1 VKQYLEVLLAGR
13 DLSRAEM
20 VAAFDL
26 IMSGEATE
34 AQIAAFIIALRMK
47 GESVDE
53 IAGAVQSMRQH
64 ALFVDPHGLPVVDTV
79 GTGGDG
85 SDSFNVSTTASFVVA
100 GAGVPVAKH
109 GNRAVSSKC
118 GAADV
123 LMALG
128 VNVEGD
134 ARMMERCLQEVG
146 IGFLYAIKL
155 HPAMKH
161 AIGPRREL
169 GVRTIFNM
177 IGPLTN
183 PAGAKRQVIGVFA
196 KELTETFARVLQ
208 QLGSERALVVHGD
221 DGMDEI
227 TTTTTSTI
235 SELHAGEVTTYS
247 FDPKPLIGEYATAAD
262 LVGGDPATNAAITRA
277 ILEGEKGP
285 KRDIT
290 CINAAATLVA
300 SDRAATIAEGY
311 PLACASIDSGAALAK
326 LDQLIAVTN
335 SGE

>member
-1 VKQYLEVLLAGR
+1 MKQFLEVLLAGR
-13 DLSRAEM
+13 DLSQAEM

-26 IMSGEATE
+26 IMSGAATD

-85 SDSFNVSTTASFVVA
+85 SDSFNVSTTTSFVVA

-123 LMALG
+123 LTALG

-134 ARMMERCLQEVG
+134 SKMMERCLQEVG

-155 HPAMKH
+155 HPAMKY

-169 GVRTIFNM
+169 GVRTLFNM

-227 TTTTTSTI
+227 SI
-235 SELHAGEVTTYS
+235 SAPTRVAELKDGEVSSYS
-247 FDPKPLIGEYATAAD
+247 
-262 LVGGDPATNAAITRA
+262 
-277 ILEGEKGP
+277 
-285 KRDIT
+285 
-290 CINAAATLVA
+290 
-300 SDRAATIAEGY
+300 
-311 PLACASIDSGAALAK
+311 
-326 LDQLIAVTN
+326 VTP
-335 SGE
+335 G

>member
-1 VKQYLEVLLAGR
+1 MKQYLEVLLAGQ
-13 DLSRAEM
+13 DLSRVEM

-26 IMSGEATE
+26 IMSGEATS
-34 AQIAAFIIALRMK
+34 AQIAAFIVALRMK

-64 ALFVDPHGLPVVDTV
+64 ALFVDPLGLPVVDTV

-123 LMALG
+123 LTALG

-134 ARMMERCLQEVG
+134 SKMMERCLQEVG

-155 HPAMKH
+155 HPAMKY

-208 QLGSERALVVHGD
+208 QLGSERAMVVHGD

-227 TTTTTSTI
+227 TTTTTTTI
-235 SELHAGEVTTYS
+235 SELRDGAVTTYS
-247 FDPKPLIGEYATAAD
+247 FDPLPLIGSYATPAD
-262 LVGGDPATNAAITRA
+262 LVGGDPAANAAITRA
-277 ILEGEKGP
+277 ILSGEAGP
-285 KRDIT
+285 KRDIS
-290 CINAAATLVA
+290 CVNAAATLVV
-300 SDRAATIAEGY
+300 SGKAATIAEGY
-311 PLACASIDSGAALAK
+311 AVACESIDSGAALAK

-335 SGE
+335 S